1 MQFSFCFD
9 YQWDRLL
16 FYAVIFLL
24 VATASFAYSTSSPLP
39 CSSFCSFCTDHLL
52 LLAQKH
58 AHTHIHTHTYT
69 HSHTHLLMPQENPS
83 RILAP
88 MIISQRS
95 IRNHLSQQQSWK
107 GLHSKYFRGWCTT
120 IKKQNPLESQTSSSK
135 KLFETRIKRISKE
148 SYKKNVQLK
157 KICSEL
163 SSHKNRETNPN
174 AAEKWCWE
182 NPWTIGGKNLHKEL
196 WKYHE
201 KIPIEYLKNHKG
213 ILRKSLNN
221 SGESIEISNDNPR
234 RITEESQE
242 NHRRITGESCKKAQE
257 SGTHLSVEASLL
269 SHTLTHSHT
278 HTLTHPLIHTLTRV
292 PN

>member
-1 MQFSFCFD
+1 MKRHRNEIDYWKMDNSIGNRRASQSKLERREENSTALPPCLPVAPIDFRRYTPTTCTHRRYLSATDVQFSFCFD

-16 FYAVIFLL
+16 FYAAIFLL

-135 KLFETRIKRISKE
+135 KLFETRIKRISNE
-148 SYKKNVQLK
+148 SYKKKCSVK
-157 KICSEL
+157 KNCSEL

-182 NPWTIGGKNLHKEL
+182 NPWTIG
-196 WKYHE
+196 E
-201 KIPIEYLKNHKG
+201 KIFTKNFESTM
-213 ILRKSLNN
+213 RKS
-221 SGESIEISNDNPR
+221 
-234 RITEESQE
+234 Q
-242 NHRRITGESCKKAQE
+242 
-257 SGTHLSVEASLL
+257 
-269 SHTLTHSHT
+269 
-278 HTLTHPLIHTLTRV
+278 
-292 PN
+292 